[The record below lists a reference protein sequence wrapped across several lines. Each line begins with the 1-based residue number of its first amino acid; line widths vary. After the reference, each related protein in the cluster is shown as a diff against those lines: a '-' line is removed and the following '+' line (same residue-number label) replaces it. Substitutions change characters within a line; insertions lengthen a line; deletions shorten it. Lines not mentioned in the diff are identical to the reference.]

1 MSNTDKSLVVGLL
14 LVDPETHER
23 LEVTSP
29 LKINKDAS
37 FSFACLNAKTRTMWK
52 HTIKT
57 EEITLSEMRKLTE
70 RDAETDRHWS
80 SADCRQWNE
89 EDSPTEDRS
98 CWWGVGAAL
107 LQASFA
113 IRNIIFNDDGCDN
126 YC

>member
-57 EEITLSEMRKLTE
+57 EEITLSEMRKLIGVGAVRPAGNGTKKT
-70 RDAETDRHWS
+70 RRRKIDPAGG
-80 SADCRQWNE
+80 C
-89 EDSPTEDRS
+89 
-98 CWWGVGAAL
+98 VGAAL

-113 IRNIIFNDDGCDN
+113 IRNIIFNDDGYDN